1 MVENRRNHSIIRDSD
16 DLETLSTENTSHYKE
31 KDGYSFVSKADP
43 YADYIRDIYL
53 KMQHE
58 AYLPIKGAFMI
69 STPLALLLFAMFV
82 STSTSNLIAF
92 GSLINAITYII
103 FSLWMLG
110 WILEKDIGPR
120 SMQEVAE
127 PIREG
132 SEGFF
137 MT

>member
-1 MVENRRNHSIIRDSD
+1 MVENRRNHSIVRESD

-58 AYLPIKGAFMI
+58 AYLPLKGAFII